1 MTELKSNPS
10 SSICFPFS
18 SPPLL
23 VTHVLSSLHFFHPP
37 LPPLRAHAALPSATC
52 HLTLLLLFIGPCGQ
66 GVATLT
72 SDRVVFGPGFE
83 TVQYDDPLAPVSPQG
98 VCYHSSDLSLCFG
111 SNTDSGLSE
120 PPCGSNLFIS
130 LMHVAS
136 VEVPLF
142 TGYLHCCCTL
152 K

>member
-1 MTELKSNPS
+1 MQL
-10 SSICFPFS
+10 F
-18 SPPLL
+18 
-23 VTHVLSSLHFFHPP
+23 
-37 LPPLRAHAALPSATC
+37 
-52 HLTLLLLFIGPCGQ
+52 LLLQLLATSPCSCYSSGHVGRELPHTQ
-66 GVATLT
+66 VIEPGL
-72 SDRVVFGPGFE
+72 VFGSGFE

-98 VCYHSSDLSLCFG
+98 VCYHSSDSSLCFG

-152 K
+152 KRYCGKSIKSW